1 MNNKKFGKVAV
12 LFGGNSN
19 EREISISS
27 GKSVLKSLKESNIDV
42 IGIDPNTDN
51 LEQLKQFRSS
61 FYLSSWKR
69 WRRWKNTKIFR

>member
-27 GKSVLKSLKESNIDV
+27 GKSVLKSLKKSNIDV
-42 IGIDPNTDN
+42 IGIDPN
-51 LEQLKQFRSS
+51 R
-61 FYLSSWKR
+61 
-69 WRRWKNTKIFR
+69 II